1 MVAVTIEGYLV
12 QAKLESALREIVGAN
27 SWRGREV
34 RLPVGKRR
42 WDMSYE
48 IDGQVTVVEFDG
60 DEHYRNTLKIK
71 ADEEK
76 DSIAANHGYR
86 VVRIPYWVQLTTQ
99 TLRYYFGLT
108 ATIHQDFS
116 HGFITTKVFPASYC
130 ELGLS
135 RFRRELESLP
145 ASVRNAVMNSLR
157 ERATEHGNVYGLP
170 SSLQNVFSQETPR
183 T

>member
-1 MVAVTIEGYLV
+1 MITVSISGYLK
-12 QAKLESALREIVGAN
+12 QDKLECALREIVGSN

-48 IDGQVTVVEFDG
+48 LNGKVNVVEFDG

-76 DSIAANHGYR
+76 DKIACEHGYH
-86 VVRIPYWVQLTTQ
+86 VIRIPYWVQLTTE
-99 TLRYYFGLT
+99 TLRHYFNLS
-108 ATIHQDFS
+108 ALIQQDFP
-116 HGFITTKVFPASYC
+116 HGFIATKIFPASYC

-135 RFRRELESLP
+135 RFQRELESLP
-145 ASVRNAVMNSLR
+145 SAVRNAVILSLR
-157 ERATEHGNVYGLP
+157 DRAAEYGLAYVLP
-170 SSLQNVFSQETPR
+170 SSLQHLL
-183 T
+183 

>member
-1 MVAVTIEGYLV
+1 MIVTIEGYLV
-12 QAKLESALREIVGAN
+12 QDKLERALREIVGAN

-34 RLPVGKRR
+34 RLPVGRRR

-48 IDGQVTVVEFDG
+48 LDGQVTVVEFDG

-76 DSIAANHGYR
+76 DNIATEHGYR
-86 VVRIPYWVQLTTQ
+86 VIRIPYWVQLTTE
-99 TLRYYFGLT
+99 TLRHYFDLE
-108 ATIHQDFS
+108 ATIHQDFP

-135 RFRRELESLP
+135 RFERELESLP
-145 ASVRNAVMNSLR
+145 SSVRNAVIHSLR
-157 ERATEHGNVYGLP
+157 ERAAEHGNVYVVP
-170 SSLQNVFSQETPR
+170 SRLQNVL
-183 T
+183 